1 MFYFFKN
8 KTRKLF
14 TTSVVN
20 SFLNSSKHLVITH
33 RTHGMKY
40 HLSSQQVDD
49 TYWFQ
54 LVGFP
59 RDQGGIV
66 LSLHDPVSIFVPRQL
81 LEFLGLFCKRRQSC
95 TKRSQERTKFKTTGG
110 YMAKTAVQ
118 YFPLKVC
125 VLKVFNSLLF
135 PCEGKHKQL
144 VWKHSCIARLSS

>member
-1 MFYFFKN
+1 M
-8 KTRKLF
+8 
-14 TTSVVN
+14 V
-20 SFLNSSKHLVITH
+20 HETH
-33 RTHGMKY
+33 N
-40 HLSSQQVDD
+40 
-49 TYWFQ
+49 FQ

-59 RDQGGIV
+59 GDEGGIV
-66 LSLHDPVSIFVPRQL
+66 LSLHDPVSIFFPRQL
-81 LEFLGLFCKRRQSC
+81 EFHGLFCKRRQSC

-144 VWKHSCIARLSS
+144 VVVWKTLVHCKVIIIKSLMKGAALHIPQVQLSRWFRNAVLQSKNHTAELCSYEAF